1 MVKRYDMR
9 VPHPDDVAEIKR
21 TTKALWKLNH
31 TMPNTDEYEQA
42 LHELFPDLGSPDR
55 ITGPLYILEGSHVHI
70 GNDVAINPY
79 FKAMSSGHIYIG
91 DRAKLA
97 FGVTIA
103 ANNHDLYDREILL
116 LDDVHIE
123 ENAWI
128 GANAVILPGITIGKN
143 SIVGAGSVV
152 THNVPDNT
160 VVVGNP
166 ARVLRKLDP
175 SKFDE

>member
-1 MVKRYDMR
+1 MKEYDMR
-9 VPHPDDVAEIKR
+9 ESHPEDAGEIKR
-21 TTKALWKLNH
+21 TNKALWKLNH
-31 TMPNTDEYEQA
+31 IMPKTDEYEQV
-42 LHELFPDLGSPDR
+42 LHELFPDLGNPDR
-55 ITGPLYILEGSHVHI
+55 ITGPLYVLEGSHVHI
-70 GNDVAINPY
+70 GKDVAINPY
-79 FKAMSSGHIYIG
+79 FKAMSSGQIYIG

-128 GANAVILPGITIGKN
+128 GANATILPGITIGKN

-152 THNVPDNT
+152 THDVPANT
-160 VVVGNP
+160 VVVGNS
-166 ARVLRKLDP
+166 ARVLK
-175 SKFDE
+175 KFDPAKFN